1 MSRIDTI
8 SRALDAHLFINLHN
22 RPDDETLRD
31 QFDSLSPE
39 AKQQCAD
46 LATPKPSHPEALD
59 PEILSDA
66 ALVARHY
73 AFRMVGSEQLP
84 PFLRRAILMADD
96 SDSADVLL
104 LSALTA
110 ASACMPNLRGSL
122 LDEEVRPNLYTL
134 ITGSAASGK
143 GKAALCRRL
152 LDPIDALRRIVIPG
166 NSSATAMNEA
176 LYEFGGHGIIFE
188 TETDTLS
195 HAFRLGGSFS
205 SDLRKAFHGESI
217 SYRRRTNHE
226 EVVIPDPQLSLFLTG
241 TPGQTHKL
249 LHDTEN
255 GLFSRMLFY
264 RLTARKESFVAPEGG
279 SAISA
284 TAVRHYYEALGYEL
298 RDLYLALLQHG
309 TTLRF
314 ALSDEQSSGFLNHFN
329 NITNAYE
336 QLAIKAYM
344 SEDAAD
350 QMTGICRR
358 MGNICYR
365 LLMIMSALRQVEQ
378 GAGGIKVQGLNGIK
392 DQSLSGIKVQGLSGI
407 KAQGLS
413 GIKVQGLNGSKVQ
426 GVSRIEVRGW
436 SRIEVQGASRGCDL
450 SWHRDDFDTMVLW
463 AEMLMHHTLIHYDEL
478 LVDNGLVSD
487 DEVEPDLD
495 SPDLLNEA
503 QRQLWEALPKNFI
516 NKEAILIAL
525 ENGIQLRTT
534 AKYLDLYLALGLLRR
549 TSRGCYSKK

>member
-8 SRALDAHLFINLHN
+8 SRALDAHLFINLYN

-31 QFDSLSPE
+31 QFDSLSSE
-39 AKQQCAD
+39 AQQQLVD

-226 EVVIPDPQLSLFLTG
+226 EVVISDPQLSLFLTG

-249 LHDTEN
+249 LHDPEN

-264 RLTARKESFVAPEGG
+264 RLTAHKESFVAPEGG

-284 TAVRHYYEALGYEL
+284 TAVRHYYQALGYEL

-309 TTLRF
+309 TTLHF

-336 QLAIKAYM
+336 ELAMAAYQ
-344 SEDAAD
+344 SEEAVD

-365 LLMIMSALRQVEQ
+365 LLMVMGGLRMTDQR
-378 GAGGIKVQGLNGIK
+378 GLDPMTPDEITCH
-392 DQSLSGIKVQGLSGI
+392 Q
-407 KAQGLS
+407 
-413 GIKVQGLNGSKVQ
+413 
-426 GVSRIEVRGW
+426 
-436 SRIEVQGASRGCDL
+436 
-450 SWHRDDFDTMVLW
+450 DDIDSMVLW
-463 AEMLMHHTLIHYDEL
+463 AEMLMHHSLIHYDEL
-478 LVDNGLVSD
+478 LMANGVVGD
-487 DEVEPDLD
+487 DEEEPDLD

-516 NKEAILIAL
+516 KKEAIQIAM